1 MSEFVC
7 RVADADGRVFSH
19 VEAANTLDEARQ
31 KLAERGLF
39 VYSVEARGGR
49 VGSLLRRRTGRQIGG
64 SDFLILNQQFNTLIK
79 AGLPILRALELL
91 AARASSSRLRPV
103 VEQIRDH
110 VREGKSLSE
119 AVDEAGVFSKVY
131 STAILAGEKSG
142 NLPGVLDY
150 YIAYQRVSTGVKKKI
165 AATLVYPVLLITV
178 AIIIVTYL
186 VTGVVPRF
194 ALLYRDMNVELPTP
208 TRVLIALTVDYRFL
222 FLGFVALLALIAM
235 GVFLWSRTD
244 EGGTALDRFKFRL
257 PLVGDTLLKF
267 QVAQFSRT
275 LSTLLTGGTPLVAG
289 LQTATEAITSKLL
302 QSTVAEATQ
311 MVREGESLHAA
322 LASKGVMPKMAV
334 DMIEVGES
342 SGAISPMLNSVAEF
356 YEEEVNLR
364 LGAMVAII
372 EPVLLIIM
380 GMFVAFILISDELPL
395 LLGKKL
401 LIRVATARQI
411 ADVLKRTEQS
421 QRVLEQATEA
431 FALQAPKEE

>member
-39 VYSVEARGGR
+39 VYSVAARGGR

-79 AGLPILRALELL
+79 AGLPILRALDLL
-91 AARASSSRLRPV
+91 ATRASSARLRPV

-208 TRVLIALTVDYRFL
+208 TRVLIAVTVDYRFL

-380 GMFVAFILISDELPL
+380 GMFVAFILISLYLPIFSFSV
-395 LLGKKL
+395 K
-401 LIRVATARQI
+401 
-411 ADVLKRTEQS
+411 
-421 QRVLEQATEA
+421 
-431 FALQAPKEE
+431 